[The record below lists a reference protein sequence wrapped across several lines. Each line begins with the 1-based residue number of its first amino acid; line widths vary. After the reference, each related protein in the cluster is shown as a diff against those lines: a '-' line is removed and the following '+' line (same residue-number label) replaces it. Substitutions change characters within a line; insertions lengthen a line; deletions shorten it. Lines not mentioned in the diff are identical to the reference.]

1 MHTHT
6 LKVNIGEEE
15 IWNLSQRCFWQVPDL
30 NYPHKAHQQC
40 KMSHPFLTFHQ
51 SAHMIVNTKCSF
63 SIHFGINTTMKKF
76 QTEKNHRTFL
86 SITINLPR
94 LWTVSL
100 LNLYALLL
108 NKEPWMLFFQVC
120 GGKEAK
126 WFSAAAFSAHTY
138 YFYWKVVCYSGTA
151 LKATQ
156 KIESR
161 HKMVIWQN
169 KESQQ
174 RRRQFVTLAIITTFF
189 LLPSWIPFPL

>member
-1 MHTHT
+1 
-6 LKVNIGEEE
+6 
-15 IWNLSQRCFWQVPDL
+15 
-30 NYPHKAHQQC
+30 
-40 KMSHPFLTFHQ
+40 
-51 SAHMIVNTKCSF
+51 
-63 SIHFGINTTMKKF
+63 
-76 QTEKNHRTFL
+76 
-86 SITINLPR
+86 
-94 LWTVSL
+94 
-100 LNLYALLL
+100 
-108 NKEPWMLFFQVC
+108 MLFFQVC

-189 LLPSWIPFPL
+189 LLPSWIPFPLQADWEHCFSTTKWEVFQAYLRPFDSLRGPSLIGGKLGMSLGSFDPPSFVGESKQARQGSFSFSKDPKKFSVATTSFVYLETLLQIIGKNAELKTFEM